1 MTLITLGEAFIL
13 VNDKRLT
20 IGLLVDWITSYDD
33 KVYYQTKII
42 NGVEDFC
49 KENGINLICY
59 VLGRTNPS
67 LELGEIRN
75 VLSALVLNNQLD
87 GLLAIPSALDFT
99 GTKGNK
105 FDLSSKPNSFP
116 LVIIGGTYEGYNSVS
131 MDNDLGMKSML
142 EHLIEVHGCRDIAFI
157 KGREHNVEAI
167 SRYNTYKETLKVHNM
182 AFKPELVFPGLFTFE
197 SGNEAIQYYLNNN
210 IKFDAIAASNDNMA
224 VGAMNELNILT
235 GKRENFIPVTGYD
248 DTEESKLYGITTV
261 HQPFYEEAKLASNM
275 LLNMINGKKIGAE
288 EKIIPRE
295 IIRQSCGCNISKIN
309 LDITEIEKT
318 INTPLEDFFVEN
330 RHELLHKLMSINE
343 TIELH
348 DNNILLNEILELE
361 GDLLDEFV
369 SQYQAYKNLIFYWDW
384 NKIIFWFIENK
395 FDITIL
401 QNILSCFRN
410 SILPYLT
417 SRQALITGEN
427 LFREVQLQ
435 ITATLKKSNP
445 WYGHLYAIQE
455 NSLDWFGENLSLDFD
470 WTKQMDKV
478 YTDLPKFGI
487 NSCYISL
494 YQDLQ
499 NPLEHSKLLLGFNET
514 KRYDIGLNGL
524 RYSTTNLLPDK
535 ILEELYA
542 NRFSIVV
549 QELSQGQNQ
558 LGLIILGLDKAID
571 KTYSFVCHRLSMA
584 LKSSVIVQ
592 NIVKQSEDFEKQ
604 VYKRTLELSK
614 VNERLK
620 NEIARREVAELQLK
634 NAMMDLSTYNKLLHH
649 QSIIDELTG
658 LYNRRGFMAL
668 AHEQFEQINKAS
680 NDFILFYIDIDGMK
694 RINDS
699 YGHEEGDAAIIAAA
713 EILKNSFRST
723 DIIARLGGDEFTVIV
738 LNSEPS
744 EEIVFRNRLKL
755 CCEDYNLRSNKLYE
769 ISISVGS
776 AYSNNSSP
784 KNLNELLKLSDQAL
798 YKEKQRKKKGTDY

>member
-1 MTLITLGEAFIL
+1 MTLITPGEAFIL
-13 VNDKRLT
+13 VKNKRLT

-49 KENGINLICY
+49 KENDINLICY

-75 VLSALVLNNQLD
+75 VLSELVINNQLD

-105 FDLSSKPNSFP
+105 FDLSNKTYSFP
-116 LVIIGGTYEGYNSVS
+116 IVIIGGTYEGYNSVS
-131 MDNDLGMKSML
+131 MDNDLGMKRML

-167 SRYNTYKETLKVHNM
+167 SRYNTYKETLKVHNI

-197 SGNEAIQYYLNNN
+197 SGNEAIQYYIKNN

-224 VGAMNELNILT
+224 VGAMNALHILT

-261 HQPFYEEAKLASNM
+261 HQPFYEEAKIASNM
-275 LLNMINGKKIGAE
+275 LLNMINGGKIGSE
-288 EKIIPRE
+288 EKIIPKE
-295 IIRQSCGCNISKIN
+295 IIRQSCGCNTSRIN
-309 LDITEIEKT
+309 IDITEIEKT
-318 INTPLEDFFVEN
+318 INTPLENFYVEN
-330 RHELLHKLMSINE
+330 RNKLLHKLMLINE

-348 DNNILLNEILELE
+348 DNNLLLHELLEHE
-361 GDLLDEFV
+361 GNLLDELV
-369 SQYQAYKNLIFYWDW
+369 SQYQAHKNLLFYWDW
-384 NKIIFWFIENK
+384 NKIIFWFIEKK

-410 SILPYLT
+410 NILPYLT

-435 ITATLKKSNP
+435 ITAALRKSNP

-455 NSLDWFGENLSLDFD
+455 NSLDWFGENLGLDFD

-494 YQDLQ
+494 HQDLQ

-558 LGLIILGLDKAID
+558 LGLIILGLNKVID

-634 NAMMDLSTYNKLLHH
+634 NAMMDLSAYNKLLHH

-668 AHEQFEQINKAS
+668 AREQYEQINKTS
-680 NDFILFYIDIDGMK
+680 NDFILFYMDIDGMK

-713 EILKNSFRST
+713 EILKSSFRST
-723 DIIARLGGDEFTVIV
+723 DIIARLGGDEFTVI
-738 LNSEPS
+738 LLSSKAS
-744 EEIVFRNRLKL
+744 EEIVFKNRLKH
-755 CCEDYNLRSNKLYE
+755 CCEDYNLRSSKPYE
-769 ISISVGS
+769 IYISVGS

-798 YKEKQRKKKGTDY
+798 YKEKQLKKKRADH